1 VNKPAPPSSRAW
13 QTITS
18 MRTSEP
24 PDGPSFSQFLGMLRR
39 QSKTIS
45 ALSLLLFAAAM
56 LVLFQLVPLYRAQA
70 LLVVD
75 ERQAQLIG
83 IEDQPFSGANL
94 NNRVDTEVEVLSS
107 PSVLLATIDKLSLWQ
122 IEEFGLKKPL
132 LDRLLS
138 LFRLSR
144 PDDASEQA
152 PRSFAELTDAQKAQL
167 IETLRRATNV
177 ERRGL
182 TSAISIEATSAS
194 PELAARIA
202 NAIADSY
209 TALQI
214 ETRINAVEKAAT
226 YLSGRVDD
234 LAKRMKEIDGKIT
247 QFIESFQDQIGSPAD
262 REEIKRLRTLLAQT
276 ATEKSD
282 LAQTISQLQNFD
294 VQNAGKGL
302 PQQVGPEFANL
313 LAERARLSDLQ
324 KTAAQ
329 PDEFRSQ
336 LAALDD
342 RLRDL
347 SRTTV
352 AKLRGEAGKLDER
365 SATVQRQLQDVLG
378 RQTVPPSISVGLFQ
392 LQREAEGSRKLYD
405 SYVGRLG
412 ELQQQMDL
420 SLPTSRIVS
429 PAISPNRPSFPPT
442 ILLIGISLLGA
453 LGIGVTAGLAREQL
467 VGGFTSVEQLEAVT
481 GLPTAA
487 AIPEFPERP
496 HEAAA
501 TFPLSVYADA
511 SRRLRMSIE
520 DALPANRPT
529 FIMVT
534 STQPSEG
541 KTTIAISL
549 AQTLAIAGRPTLLID
564 ADLRNPS
571 VAAMVGRAA
580 KLGIADWVSEPHPNP
595 EFSDYICSDP
605 RSGLD
610 FVLTPPQLQPN
621 SDLILESASF
631 IQFLREISRAYEFII
646 LDTPPIGHVVDAR
659 VLCPMVDLI
668 VFVVGYRQANQSD
681 VMAAIK
687 ELRRS
692 TVSPPIMTVL
702 NRSLS
707 GPQGYYGG
715 GYGWQYYRR

>member
-1 VNKPAPPSSRAW
+1 
-13 QTITS
+13 
-18 MRTSEP
+18 MRTNVP

-39 QSKTIS
+39 QSKTIV
-45 ALSLLLFAAAM
+45 ALSVLIFAAAM
-56 LVLFQLVPLYRAQA
+56 LVLFQLVPLYRAAA

-107 PSVLLATIDKLSLWQ
+107 PSVLLATIDKLSLWR
-122 IEEFGLKKPL
+122 IEEFGLRKPL

-144 PDDASEQA
+144 PDGAAEQV
-152 PRSFAELTDAQKAQL
+152 PGSFAELTDVQKAQL
-167 IETLRRATNV
+167 IDALRRATNV

-262 REEIKRLRTLLAQT
+262 REEIKRLRTVLAQT

-282 LAQTISQLQNFD
+282 LAATIGQLQNFD
-294 VQNAGKGL
+294 VQNVGKGL
-302 PQQVGPEFANL
+302 PIQQLGPEFASL
-313 LAERARLSDLQ
+313 LAERARLSDLE
-324 KTAAQ
+324 KSTAQ

-365 SATVQRQLQDVLG
+365 SSAVQRQLQDVLG
-378 RQTVPPSISVGLFQ
+378 RQTVPPSVSVGLFQ

-412 ELQQQMDL
+412 ELQQQMGL

-442 ILLIGISLLGA
+442 LLLIGISLLGA

-487 AIPEFPERP
+487 AIPEFPDRP

-541 KTTIAISL
+541 KTTIALSL

-564 ADLRNPS
+564 ADLRHPS

-580 KLGIADWVSEPHPNP
+580 KLGIADWVSEPHPSP

-631 IQFLREISRAYEFII
+631 THFLREISRAYEFVI